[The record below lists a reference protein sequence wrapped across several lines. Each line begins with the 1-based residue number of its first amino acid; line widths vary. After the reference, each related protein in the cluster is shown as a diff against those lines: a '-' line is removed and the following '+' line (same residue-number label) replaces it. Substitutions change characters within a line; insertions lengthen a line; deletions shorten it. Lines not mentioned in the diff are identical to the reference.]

1 MIEHMTPDRVANAIC
16 MDSNSH
22 KYYLLTEGEKDT
34 LLFSK
39 FINKETIE
47 IRPVF
52 GCSKLLECFNIL
64 KHREFNRYIG
74 VIDGDF
80 HRILGTVPEIENLF
94 LVDFHDIEIM
104 MIKSSA
110 LNNIVNI
117 SGYGSKV
124 KEFEKDKNIA
134 LLNALLNSAKN
145 IGYLRLANNIHSLGL
160 KFKPDKPEG
169 NQIPYKDFICDDLVF
184 RSCETMI
191 KRIID
196 YSRNKNVNLKSEVDI
211 KEKFFEV
218 SKNEYD
224 IDQLV
229 NGHDITNILSM
240 FFVKKIKC
248 KKSMVADHNAITD
261 SLILAFETTEFQKTN
276 LYKELKKWSGKNGI
290 VLFA

>member
-1 MIEHMTPDRVANAIC
+1 MTPDRVANAIC
-16 MDSNSH
+16 MDSSSP

-47 IRPVF
+47 IRPAF
-52 GCSKLLECFNIL
+52 GCSKLLECFKIL
-64 KHREFNRYIG
+64 KSRKFNRHIG
-74 VIDGDF
+74 IIDGDF
-80 HRILGTVPEIENLF
+80 HRILNTVPEIENLF

-110 LNNIVNI
+110 LNSIVNI

-124 KEFEKDKNIA
+124 KEFEKDRNIA

-160 KFKPDKPEG
+160 KFKPDNPEG
-169 NQIPYKDFICDDLVF
+169 NQIPYKDFICNDLA
-184 RSCETMI
+184 SHSWETMI
-191 KRIID
+191 KRIMD
-196 YSRNKNVNLKSEVDI
+196 YSRSKNINLKSEIDI
-211 KEKFFEV
+211 KEKFLEV
-218 SKNEYD
+218 SKKEYD

-276 LYKELKKWSGKNGI
+276 LYKELLNWSLDNDI
-290 VLFA
+290 DLFV